1 MKSLYVLLLLF
12 INLALLANNISEKDL
27 KILLEITKPIN
38 EQYKNFIEKN
48 PIQFLKE
55 IKPLVDAEKN
65 NLLTLINK
73 KIAIPENYKV
83 LDLVNI
89 NDFKDLQNLGTKTLR
104 VRQILIKDLIQLI
117 KDAKRNGIEIKI
129 KSAYRTQEYQKFL
142 FDYNVKTYGKKVA
155 EMQSAIP
162 GHSQH
167 HMGTAI
173 DFINLDDNL
182 LNTKEGKWLY
192 ENSLKYGFSLSYPKG
207 YEIETGYKAEPWH
220 YLYIGPKPC
229 LIQKKYFNNLQYKL
243 LEFWNHNK
251 TNLIN
256 LIDKYTN

>member
-38 EQYKNFIEKN
+38 EQYKNFIKKN

-89 NDFKDLQNLGTKTLR
+89 NDFKDLQNLATKTLR

>member
-1 MKSLYVLLLLF
+1 MKSINVLLFLF
-12 INLALLANNISEKDL
+12 INLSLLANNISKKDL
-27 KILLEITKPIN
+27 KILLKITKTIN

-73 KIAIPENYKV
+73 KIPIPENYKV
-83 LDLVNI
+83 LDLVNV
-89 NDFKDLQNLGTKTLR
+89 NDFKDLKNIGAKTLR

-117 KDAKRNGIEIKI
+117 KDAKKIGIEIKI

-155 EMQSAIP
+155 ETQSAIP

-207 YEIETGYKAEPWH
+207 HEIETGYKAEPWH

-256 LIDKYTN
+256 LIEKYAN

>member
-1 MKSLYVLLLLF
+1 M
-12 INLALLANNISEKDL
+12 LANNISEKDL
-27 KILLEITKPIN
+27 KILLKITKPIN

>member
-1 MKSLYVLLLLF
+1 MKSIYVLLLLF
-12 INLALLANNISEKDL
+12 INLSLLANNISKKDL
-27 KILLEITKPIN
+27 EILLKIVQTMNKEC
-38 EQYKNFIEKN
+38 KNFIKKN

-73 KIAIPENYKV
+73 KIPIPINYTIP
-83 LDLVNI
+83 DLVNI
-89 NDFKDLQNLGTKTLR
+89 DDFKDLKNIGTKTIK
-104 VRQILIKDLIQLI
+104 VRKILIEDLIQLI
-117 KDAKRNGIEIKI
+117 KDAKKIGIEIKI
-129 KSAYRTQEYQKFL
+129 KSAYRTQKYQNFL

-155 EMQSAIP
+155 ETQSAIP

-192 ENSLKYGFSLSYPKG
+192 ENSLKYGFSISYPKG

-229 LIQKKYFNNLQYKL
+229 LIQQKYFNNLQHKL
-243 LEFWNHNK
+243 LEFWHHNK

-256 LIDKYTN
+256 LIEKYAN